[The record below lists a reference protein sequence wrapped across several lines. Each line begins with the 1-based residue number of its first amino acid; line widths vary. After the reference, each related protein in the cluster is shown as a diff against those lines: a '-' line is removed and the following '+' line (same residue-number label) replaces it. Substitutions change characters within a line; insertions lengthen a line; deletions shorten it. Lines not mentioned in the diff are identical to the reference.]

1 MKKPFI
7 IIAAIILSACSQQS
21 ITQQI
26 ATVPQITATKIIA
39 VTIYPTQD
47 KIISAINASFF
58 IGEHA
63 NEFTCGQCHLN
74 DAEARVGKLTWTDQ
88 VTGKVETISKPT
100 ELCVKCHEDQEATNI
115 SQDGTNSLAHSDF
128 DCTGCHNPHNLQ
140 ASCTQSLCH
149 FDIQTTLNAQIK
161 QPENHPKEGDPN
173 SYMCGGST
181 CHDLVKQVA
190 DTPVYHQPVHQKVPC
205 YVCHDDSGLAVLLTT
220 DQAWITTD
228 DLQQTTGSNDLQV
241 ISHAIGTSV
250 DCSKCHSIDNT
261 WNLTVIP
268 ANGEE

>member
-7 IIAAIILSACSQQS
+7 IIAAIILSACSQKS

-47 KIISAINASFF
+47 KIISAINASFS
-58 IGEHA
+58 IGEHV

-74 DAEARVGKLTWTDQ
+74 DAEARVGKLTWTDR

-100 ELCVKCHEDQEATNI
+100 ELRVKCHQDQAVYT
-115 SQDGTNSLAHSDF
+115 SQDETNLLAHSDF
-128 DCTGCHNPHNLQ
+128 ECTDCHDPHILQ
-140 ASCTQSLCH
+140 AGCAGSLCH
-149 FDIQTTLNAQIK
+149 VEIQTTLNAQIK
-161 QPENHPKEGDPN
+161 QPENHSAGGDIN
-173 SYMCGGST
+173 SHMCGGST
-181 CHDLVKQVA
+181 CHELVKKVA
-190 DTPVYHQPVHQKVPC
+190 DTPVFHQPAHQKVPC
-205 YVCHDDSGLAVLLTT
+205 YVCHDESGLAVLLAEN
-220 DQAWITTD
+220 QYWITTD
-228 DLQQTTGSNDLQV
+228 DLQQTTGSNGMQV